1 MPWLPAPQRD
11 SPEEIRAAH
20 QALVYAGDSGGEAA
34 AALKAHLYRVRAASA
49 SRRDTVLA
57 GFLAGAAIA
66 VGLALVVLVATFIIV
81 VAFGPGAP
89 VWTSGGVVVVRPA
102 DNPGT
107 ADTPAADPGD
117 ASRAPTLDMLVAA
130 ATIEVLLGLAGAGL
144 ALVSR
149 DRWRRAG
156 ALETFTDLDLERR
169 AWLQTLAVWLP
180 IGGLMLLAVGRQS
193 GEEVAQGAVIALAF
207 VGVPLLAVLFDF
219 TFPSLY
225 RWVLP
230 RVSRLDAAVLARPII
245 ELESAR
251 RIRAERQTYSRSAYH
266 GALYDQGAWA
276 DEVLARLDTSRSVRR
291 RRG

>member
-1 MPWLPAPQRD
+1 
-11 SPEEIRAAH
+11 
-20 QALVYAGDSGGEAA
+20 
-34 AALKAHLYRVRAASA
+34 
-49 SRRDTVLA
+49 
-57 GFLAGAAIA
+57 
-66 VGLALVVLVATFIIV
+66 
-81 VAFGPGAP
+81 
-89 VWTSGGVVVVRPA
+89 
-102 DNPGT
+102 
-107 ADTPAADPGD
+107 
-117 ASRAPTLDMLVAA
+117 MLVAA

-180 IGGLMLLAVGRQS
+180 IGGLMILAVGRQS

-251 RIRAERQTYSRSAYH
+251 RIKAERQTYSRSAYH

-276 DEVLARLDTSRSVRR
+276 DEVLARLDTSRTPPRR
-291 RRG
+291 RR